1 MSGCLG
7 GGRPQRAVNGPVSGP
22 HPGLRLGDGEWAQLA
37 SACRRAAKLVDA
49 CWYDVFRSS
58 VDVRRSCPRR
68 YYGGGWLSLT
78 TM

>member
-37 SACRRAAKLVDA
+37 SACRRAAKLVDDGVGMTCFA
-49 CWYDVFRSS
+49 VALTYDGVVHVGTRI
-58 VDVRRSCPRR
+58 
-68 YYGGGWLSLT
+68 
-78 TM
+78 